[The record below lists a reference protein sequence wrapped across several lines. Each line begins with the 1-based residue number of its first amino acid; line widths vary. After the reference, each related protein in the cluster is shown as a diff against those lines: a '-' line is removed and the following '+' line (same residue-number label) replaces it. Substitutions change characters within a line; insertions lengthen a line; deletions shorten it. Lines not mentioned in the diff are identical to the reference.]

1 MFIYDIFQLY
11 DYYNHHHF
19 LKKNIILEKT
29 LWARRDGAVRDRGE
43 AESWFSAAPQ
53 SRTPPGVVVCMNS
66 RLVDGELYLIYT
78 GGAALMRAGLS
89 LYKKVRR

>member
-1 MFIYDIFQLY
+1 MG
-11 DYYNHHHF
+11 
-19 LKKNIILEKT
+19 K
-29 LWARRDGAVRDRGE
+29 ARRGGVLVLRRSAVAD
-43 AESWFSAAPQ
+43 
-53 SRTPPGVVVCMNS
+53 TPGVVVCMNS